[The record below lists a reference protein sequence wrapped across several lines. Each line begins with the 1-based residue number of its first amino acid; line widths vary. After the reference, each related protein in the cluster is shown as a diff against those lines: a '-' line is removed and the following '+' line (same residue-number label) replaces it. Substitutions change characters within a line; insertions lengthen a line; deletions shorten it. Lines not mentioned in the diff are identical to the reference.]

1 MRPGHE
7 DRENPVAGD
16 TPVPVAKGAAM
27 RPGHEDREN
36 ATGNEKWGN
45 ALETPQ

>member
-7 DRENPVAGD
+7 DRENVIVTWALATD
-16 TPVPVAKGAAM
+16 AVAAM

-36 ATGNEKWGN
+36 ARKRGGVDDVSP
-45 ALETPQ
+45 PQ